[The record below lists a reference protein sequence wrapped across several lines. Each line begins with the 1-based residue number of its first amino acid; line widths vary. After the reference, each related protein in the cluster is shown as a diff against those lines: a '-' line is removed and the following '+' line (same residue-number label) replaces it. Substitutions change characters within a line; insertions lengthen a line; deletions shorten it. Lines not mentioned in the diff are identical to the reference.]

1 MHSFVL
7 AMKADA
13 ERRKKL
19 RKKPLSLVYVELAS
33 SNGGM
38 LRDLSEEGFAVRAM
52 IPLRAGQKTPFAF
65 SLGESARIEG
75 EGLVDWIE
83 ENGRIAGVKFVNIP
97 TTARDLIDEWLLRS
111 DEPPTRG
118 EDATSPLRPAP
129 STIEE
134 LRAELRTA
142 PPRPVPPKKEEPPS
156 PEAVAQPVV
165 PQPPSGQESS
175 PPGPPESPAPVP
187 EADIPFPLEPA
198 EPLSVA
204 EETTEAPSPQAAPV
218 IGSTKPA
225 IPASS
230 ILPALERRWRMPAS
244 SVPAPPRESEPGDFS
259 LPERDPNLPDISSIL
274 IQPRGTSPRPRPE
287 RVRPEHLPAL
297 EEQAAPSPP
306 RWTEEFTL
314 SRAITIMLI
323 LAFAVAT
330 YVFHR
335 AVGDGLIWLGEKIGG
350 TRQEAL
356 RTSAADQAGTPG
368 TAVAPEA
375 GSKPP
380 ATGLPAS
387 KPEIQER
394 PITGSTQSSFPT
406 INPPSTA
413 TPLPETFS
421 SALAPGNGAEPDQSE
436 YLQALQ
442 ILRANSG
449 VGTVEVV
456 RLLWIAVEK
465 GNPSAEIVLADLYWH
480 AKGVAKNCDQTRILL
495 TAAARKG
502 SAVAQKKLQQFQQE
516 GCE

>member
-1 MHSFVL
+1 MHSFVP

-38 LRDLSEEGFAVRAM
+38 MRDLSEEGFAVRAM

-65 SLGESARIEG
+65 SLGESTRIEG

-97 TTARDLIDEWLLRS
+97 STARDLIDEWLLGS
-111 DEPPTRG
+111 DEPPTRE
-118 EDATSPLRPAP
+118 EDRTSPPRPGP

-134 LRAELRTA
+134 LREELRTA
-142 PPRPVPPKKEEPPS
+142 PPRPVPAKKEEPPS
-156 PEAVAQPVV
+156 PEALAQPVA
-165 PQPPSGQESS
+165 PQPPSGEEPS
-175 PPGPPESPAPVP
+175 PTGPPESPAPVP
-187 EADIPFPLEPA
+187 EEDIPFPLEPA
-198 EPLSVA
+198 EPLSVT
-204 EETTEAPSPQAAPV
+204 EEPTEAAFPPAAPEN
-218 IGSTKPA
+218 GSTKPP

-230 ILPALERRWRMPAS
+230 ILPALERRWRMPANS
-244 SVPAPPRESEPGDFS
+244 MPAPPRESEPGDFS
-259 LPERDPNLPDISSIL
+259 PPERDPKLPDISSIL
-274 IQPRGTSPRPRPE
+274 IQPRGTSPRPRAE
-287 RVRPEHLPAL
+287 RARPEHLPAL
-297 EEQAAPSPP
+297 EEHAAASPP
-306 RWTEEFTL
+306 SWTEEFTL

-323 LAFAVAT
+323 LTFLVAT

-335 AVGDGLIWLGEKIGG
+335 TIGDGLIWLGEKVGG

-356 RTSAADQAGTPG
+356 RAPADQAGASG
-368 TAVAPEA
+368 TEA
-375 GSKPP
+375 DSNHP
-380 ATGLPAS
+380 AAGLLAS
-387 KPEIQER
+387 KPEIQGR
-394 PITGSTQSSFPT
+394 PITGSAQSSFPT
-406 INPPSTA
+406 ISPPSAA
-413 TPLPETFS
+413 TPLPETS
-421 SALAPGNGAEPDQSE
+421 SAVTPENGPESGQPE

-449 VGTVEVV
+449 IGTVEVV

-480 AKGVAKNCDQTRILL
+480 AKGVARNCDQTRILL

-502 SAVAQKKLQQFQQE
+502 SAAAQKQLQQFQQE

>member
-38 LRDLSEEGFAVRAM
+38 MRDLSEEGFAVRAM

-65 SLGESARIEG
+65 SLGESTRIEG

-97 TTARDLIDEWLLRS
+97 ATARDLIDEWLLRS
-111 DEPPTRG
+111 DEPATREG
-118 EDATSPLRPAP
+118 DATSPPRPEP

-134 LRAELRTA
+134 LREELRTA
-142 PPRPVPPKKEEPPS
+142 PPRPVPPKKEPPS

-165 PQPPSGQESS
+165 PQPPSGEEPSPTGPPAS
-175 PPGPPESPAPVP
+175 PPPVP
-187 EADIPFPLEPA
+187 EEDMPFPFEPA

-204 EETTEAPSPQAAPV
+204 EETTEAPSPPAAPEN
-218 IGSTKPA
+218 GSTEPP

-244 SVPAPPRESEPGDFS
+244 SVPAPRRESEQDDFS
-259 LPERDPNLPDISSIL
+259 LAERNPNLPDISSIL
-274 IQPRGTSPRPRPE
+274 IQPCGTSPRPRAE
-287 RVRPEHLPAL
+287 RARLEHLPAL
-297 EEQAAPSPP
+297 EQQAAPSPP
-306 RWTEEFTL
+306 SWAEEFTL
-314 SRAITIMLI
+314 TRAITIMLI
-323 LAFAVAT
+323 LAFVVAT

-335 AVGDGLIWLGEKIGG
+335 AIGDGLIWLGEKIGG

-356 RTSAADQAGTPG
+356 RAPADQGGAPG

-375 GSKPP
+375 DSNPP
-380 ATGLPAS
+380 VAGLPAS
-387 KPEIQER
+387 KPEIQR

-406 INPPSTA
+406 INPPPTA

-421 SALAPGNGAEPDQSE
+421 SAVAPENEQAGQPE
-436 YLQALQ
+436 YLQAVQ
-442 ILRANSG
+442 ILRGNSG
-449 VGTVEVV
+449 IGTVEVV
-456 RLLWIAVEK
+456 RLLWISVEK

-480 AKGVAKNCDQTRILL
+480 ARGVARNCDQTRILL

-502 SAVAQKKLQQFQQE
+502 SAVAQKQLQQFQQE

>member
-1 MHSFVL
+1 MHLFVL

-38 LRDLSEEGFAVRAM
+38 MRDLSEEGFAVRAM
-52 IPLRAGQKTPFAF
+52 IPLRTGQKTPFAF
-65 SLGESARIEG
+65 SLGESTRIEG
-75 EGLVDWIE
+75 EGLVDWTE
-83 ENGRIAGVKFVNIP
+83 ENGRIAGVKFVNIA
-97 TTARDLIDEWLLRS
+97 TNARDLIDEWLLLS
-111 DEPPTRG
+111 DEPPTR
-118 EDATSPLRPAP
+118 EQDASSPPRPEP

-134 LRAELRTA
+134 LREELRTA
-142 PPRPVPPKKEEPPS
+142 PPRPVPAKKEEPPS
-156 PEAVAQPVV
+156 SEAIAQPVA
-165 PQPPSGQESS
+165 PQPPSGEQPS
-175 PPGPPESPAPVP
+175 PTGPPESPARVP
-187 EADIPFPLEPA
+187 EDDIPFPLEPT

-204 EETTEAPSPQAAPV
+204 EEPTEAASPSATPEN
-218 IGSTKPA
+218 GSTKPP

-230 ILPALERRWRMPAS
+230 ILPALQRRWRMPAS
-244 SVPAPPRESEPGDFS
+244 SMPAPPRESEPGDFP

-274 IQPRGTSPRPRPE
+274 IQPRGTSPWPRAE
-287 RVRPEHLPAL
+287 RARPEHLPAL
-297 EEQAAPSPP
+297 EEQAAQSPP
-306 RWTEEFTL
+306 SWTAEFTL

-323 LAFAVAT
+323 LTFVVAT

-335 AVGDGLIWLGEKIGG
+335 AIGDGLIWLGEKIGG

-356 RTSAADQAGTPG
+356 RASVADQAGAPG
-368 TAVAPEA
+368 TAFAPEA
-375 GSKPP
+375 GSNPP
-380 ATGLPAS
+380 SAGLPAS

-394 PITGSTQSSFPT
+394 PITGSAQSSFPT

-413 TPLPETFS
+413 TPLPETSS
-421 SALAPGNGAEPDQSE
+421 SAVTPGNEQAGQPE

-449 VGTVEVV
+449 VATVEVV

-480 AKGVAKNCDQTRILL
+480 AKGVARNCDQTRILL

-502 SAVAQKKLQQFQQE
+502 SAVAQKLLQQFQQE

>member
-7 AMKADA
+7 TMKADA

-38 LRDLSEEGFAVRAM
+38 MRDLSEEGFAVRAM

-65 SLGESARIEG
+65 SLGESTRIEG
-75 EGLVDWIE
+75 EGLVDWID

-111 DEPPTRG
+111 DEPPTRE
-118 EDATSPLRPAP
+118 EDATSPPRHEP

-134 LRAELRTA
+134 LREELRTA
-142 PPRPVPPKKEEPPS
+142 PPRPVPSKKEEPPS

-165 PQPPSGQESS
+165 PQPPSGEEPS
-175 PPGPPESPAPVP
+175 PTGPLPESPAPVP
-187 EADIPFPLEPA
+187 EGDIPFPFEPA

-204 EETTEAPSPQAAPV
+204 EETTESPSPPAAPEN
-218 IGSTKPA
+218 GGTKPP
-225 IPASS
+225 IRASS
-230 ILPALERRWRMPAS
+230 ILPALERRWRMPPS
-244 SVPAPPRESEPGDFS
+244 SVPAPPRESEQDDFS
-259 LPERDPNLPDISSIL
+259 QPERDPNLPDISSIL
-274 IQPRGTSPRPRPE
+274 IQPRGTSPRPRAE
-287 RVRPEHLPAL
+287 RARPEHLPAL
-297 EEQAAPSPP
+297 EEQAVPSPP
-306 RWTEEFTL
+306 SWMEEFTL
-314 SRAITIMLI
+314 SKAITIMLI
-323 LAFAVAT
+323 LAFVVAS

-335 AVGDGLIWLGEKIGG
+335 AIGDGLIWLGEKIGG

-356 RTSAADQAGTPG
+356 RAPADQAGAPG

-375 GSKPP
+375 DSNAP
-380 ATGLPAS
+380 AAGLPAS
-387 KPEIQER
+387 KPEIQR
-394 PITGSTQSSFPT
+394 PITGSAQSSFPT
-406 INPPSTA
+406 INAPSAA
-413 TPLPETFS
+413 TPLPETSS
-421 SALAPGNGAEPDQSE
+421 SAVAPGDEQAGQPE

-449 VGTVEVV
+449 IGTVEVV
-456 RLLWIAVEK
+456 RLLWISVEK

-480 AKGVAKNCDQTRILL
+480 AKGVARNCDQTRILL

-502 SAVAQKKLQQFQQE
+502 SAVAQKQLQQFQQE

>member
-19 RKKPLSLVYVELAS
+19 RKKPPSLVYVELAS

-38 LRDLSEEGFAVRAM
+38 MRDLSEEGFAVRAM
-52 IPLRAGQKTPFAF
+52 IPLRPGQKTPFAF
-65 SLGESARIEG
+65 SLSESSRIEG

-111 DEPPTRG
+111 DEPPTRE
-118 EDATSPLRPAP
+118 EDATSLPRPVP

-134 LRAELRTA
+134 LREELRTA
-142 PPRPVPPKKEEPPS
+142 PPRPVPAKKEEPPL

-165 PQPPSGQESS
+165 PQPPSGEEPS
-175 PPGPPESPAPVP
+175 PTGPPESPAPVP
-187 EADIPFPLEPA
+187 EGDTPFPFEPA

-204 EETTEAPSPQAAPV
+204 EEPTEAPSPPATPEN
-218 IGSTKPA
+218 GGTKPP

-230 ILPALERRWRMPAS
+230 ILPALERRWRMPGS
-244 SVPAPPRESEPGDFS
+244 SVPAPPRESEQDDLS

-274 IQPRGTSPRPRPE
+274 IQPRGTSPRPRAE
-287 RVRPEHLPAL
+287 RGRPEQLPAL
-297 EEQAAPSPP
+297 EEQGAPSPP
-306 RWTEEFTL
+306 SWTEEFTL
-314 SRAITIMLI
+314 SKAITIMLI
-323 LAFAVAT
+323 LTLVVAT

-335 AVGDGLIWLGEKIGG
+335 PVGDGLIWFGEKIGG

-356 RTSAADQAGTPG
+356 RASAADQTGAPG

-375 GSKPP
+375 GSNP
-380 ATGLPAS
+380 S

-413 TPLPETFS
+413 TPLPETS
-421 SALAPGNGAEPDQSE
+421 SAVGPGNGPESGQPE

-449 VGTVEVV
+449 IGTVEVV
-456 RLLWIAVEK
+456 RLLWISVEK

-480 AKGVAKNCDQTRILL
+480 AKGVARNCDQTRILL
-495 TAAARKG
+495 SAAARKG
-502 SAVAQKKLQQFQQE
+502 SAVAQKQLQQFQQE